1 MLQLMITCRFDNYT
15 ANVMV
20 DGEPYTLGLFDTG
33 GTIATWFCWLIGC
46 MSDMFI

>member
-33 GTIATWFCWLIGC
+33 GTIAT
-46 MSDMFI
+46 